1 MNNLGDIKDKTWDEK
16 YKPNTRSEILG
27 QPHVSAKL
35 DNWIARGRIPHL
47 MFAGPPGVG
56 KTSTARVLAKGLYGN
71 KWQENLHEYNASSSR
86 GIDFIRRD
94 IQALVTTVPTGGAV
108 YHIIFLDEA
117 DELTKEA
124 QTALREIMMRHPDTA
139 KFIFSCNYP
148 HKIIAPIKDRCAVL
162 RFGYLTPDIIIHRM
176 RQVCEKEN
184 VTYDEPA
191 LVFISE
197 HSNGSLRKA
206 IQGIEENVDIN
217 NYLSYDL
224 VNADRMLK
232 DAENSKELLRKAF
245 ANDIEGYETQLF
257 TLYYKGGF
265 CAAEV
270 LESVLKEVNL
280 MHITPEIRQALI
292 IQLAEY
298 DWRISQGANELLQ
311 MRCFLGTLHQLVNS
325 RKG

>member
-1 MNNLGDIKDKTWDEK
+1 VGDIKDKTWDEK
-16 YKPNTRSEILG
+16 YKPNTRDEILG
-27 QPHVSAKL
+27 QPHIKARL
-35 DNWIARGRIPHL
+35 DNWTARGRIPHL
-47 MFAGPPGVG
+47 LFAGPPGVG
-56 KTSTARVLAKGLYGN
+56 KTSTAIALAKDLYGSI
-71 KWQENLHEYNASSSR
+71 WRENFHVYNASSSR
-86 GIDFIRRD
+86 GIDFIRHD

-148 HKIIAPIKDRCAVL
+148 HKIIAPIKDRCAML
-162 RFGYLTPDIIIHRM
+162 RFGYLLPDTILYRM
-176 RQVCEKEN
+176 RQVCEKES

-191 LVFISE
+191 LIYISE

-206 IQGIEENVDIN
+206 LQGIEECVDVN
-217 NYLSYDL
+217 NHLSFEL
-224 VNADRMLK
+224 VNAGKMLK
-232 DAENSKELLRKAF
+232 DAEDTKELLKKAF

-257 TLYYKGGF
+257 TLHYKGGF
-265 CAAEV
+265 CASEL
-270 LESVLKEVNL
+270 LESILKEFNA
-280 MHITPEIRQALI
+280 MKMAIEIKQALI

-311 MRCFLGTLHQLVNS
+311 MRCFLGTLHNIINIKQ
-325 RKG
+325 